1 MNYKNKIFINALSA
15 KLGGGITY
23 IENLLQYID
32 YIDSEIY
39 IITSGKFKIP
49 NSNKIKEVKSRF
61 ARKNIFYRFVWE
73 LFYLPFFLFKNKINV
88 LFVPG
93 GLDLT
98 LFTYKSKK
106 VTMFRNM
113 LPFDKKIIDK
123 ISGIKFKNYILK
135 RLMLITMRSSDGII
149 FISSYAKKIINK
161 EIDLS
166 NAIIINHG
174 ISKNFVPRRLNI
186 KKNNNRYLL
195 YVSRFEPYKNHLN
208 LIKAYHS
215 LPSDIKKIYRLVIVG
230 EFMEPTFS
238 NCLDYVK
245 NNGLDELVIFKGK
258 VTYSALPDLY
268 RNCELFIF
276 PSSCE
281 NCPNILLEAIGC
293 GAPVIVSKTNPMPE
307 FAKDAALYIDE
318 HNTKDIEK
326 KILTVLSSPNLLHS
340 MREKSISLRNEYLW
354 ENTAKKTWNYLIS
367 IGNKNV

>member
-149 FISSYAKKIINK
+149 FISSYAKK
-161 EIDLS
+161 
-166 NAIIINHG
+166 
-174 ISKNFVPRRLNI
+174 
-186 KKNNNRYLL
+186 
-195 YVSRFEPYKNHLN
+195 
-208 LIKAYHS
+208 
-215 LPSDIKKIYRLVIVG
+215 
-230 EFMEPTFS
+230 
-238 NCLDYVK
+238 
-245 NNGLDELVIFKGK
+245 
-258 VTYSALPDLY
+258 
-268 RNCELFIF
+268 
-276 PSSCE
+276 
-281 NCPNILLEAIGC
+281 
-293 GAPVIVSKTNPMPE
+293 
-307 FAKDAALYIDE
+307 
-318 HNTKDIEK
+318 
-326 KILTVLSSPNLLHS
+326 
-340 MREKSISLRNEYLW
+340 
-354 ENTAKKTWNYLIS
+354 
-367 IGNKNV
+367 